1 MNKDEVADWVAAYE
15 RAWRTPGT
23 AVLTELFALDAT
35 YTTAPY
41 EQPFE
46 GLAQISVLWERER
59 ERYDEVFTMES
70 AIVAVEGDTAVVR
83 VHVRYGDPV
92 EDEYRDLWIIRFD
105 ETGLCAAFEEWPF
118 RGAGPTAEATSLS
131 T

>member
-1 MNKDEVADWVAAYE
+1 MDRDEVADWVAAYQ

-23 AVLTELFALDAT
+23 GVLTELFAPDAT
-35 YTTAPY
+35 YMTAPY
-41 EQPFE
+41 EQPYE

-59 ERYDEVFTMES
+59 EGHDDVFTMES
-70 AIVAVEGDTAVVR
+70 AIVAVEADTAVVR
-83 VHVRYGDPV
+83 VHVQYGDPV

-105 ETGLCAAFEEWPF
+105 ETGLCAAFEEWPLQDV
-118 RGAGPTAEATSLS
+118 GPAPEAPTVS